1 MDPGEKELFLNGG
14 GEELE
19 APAKSM
25 LTPYRILQAV
35 RVIVLL
41 GGYLAIGK
49 PKGQGGQVRGQAG
62 ARDCTCAEATGPD
75 GPQGGW

>member
-49 PKGQGGQVRGQAG
+49 PKGPGGSSQGAGRG
-62 ARDCTCAEATGPD
+62 ARLHMCRSNRA
-75 GPQGGW
+75 